1 MGISLNI
8 KRNTPKRGEIW
19 LVNLE
24 PTLGVE
30 IKKIRPVVVINSDAI
45 GKLPLKLIAPV
56 TDWKNYFA
64 QNPWHVKVTPN
75 KTNGLNKVSAIDTLQ
90 LRGVDIQRFQKKLGS
105 LSPSKMKMITLAIL
119 TVIEADLTDFE
130 F

>member
-1 MGISLNI
+1 MTTKTILPK
-8 KRNTPKRGEIW
+8 KREIW

-45 GKLPLKLIAPV
+45 GKLPLKLIAPI
-56 TDWKNYFA
+56 TDWKSHFC
-64 QNPWHVKVTPN
+64 QNPWHVQIIPN
-75 KTNGLNKVSAIDTLQ
+75 STNNLTKVSAIDTIQ
-90 LRGVDIQRFQKKLGS
+90 LRGVDIQRFQKKIGFIS
-105 LSPSKMKMITLAIL
+105 EEEMQKIAISII
-119 TVIEADLTDFE
+119 TVIDIDLKTF